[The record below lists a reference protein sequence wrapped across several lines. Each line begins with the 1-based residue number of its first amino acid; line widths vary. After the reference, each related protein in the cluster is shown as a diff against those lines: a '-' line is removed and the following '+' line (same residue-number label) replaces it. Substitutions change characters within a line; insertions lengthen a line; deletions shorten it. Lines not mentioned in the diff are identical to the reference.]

1 MVAWALPPTAVTLVG
16 GPGTVGADGVTALDA
31 VDGDEFPIALVA
43 TTENV

>member
-1 MVAWALPPTAVTLVG
+1 VLPSISA
-16 GPGTVGADGVTALDA
+16 TVVPQRKGANGVTALDA

>member
-1 MVAWALPPTAVTLVG
+1 MVAWALPATAIILVG
-16 GPGTVGADGVTALDA
+16 DPGADTDGVTALDA